1 MDKLLERQNQT
12 ARRMTKVLI
21 VGAPN
26 GGKSTLMKQTRLY
39 FDQSKFNFEKV
50 MNGFS
55 AEILQ
60 NLQSALILAL
70 KRGVQLG
77 KHSVISGNIL
87 LNSQETEI
95 RIGAAFVLVQDPN
108 LIEFVLNSNEVP
120 ANVKYQLTNAQR
132 LIDGQVNA
140 QDYLNSAQPLYFVRF
155 VYKNNQYVFIN
166 NGKNLQKKWAQTFND
181 VSAILFV
188 TDINLYFKKLEGK
201 NLLLEQ
207 MQEFDKLI
215 NQTLTQTIPVILL
228 LNKYDQF
235 KVNVR
240 LQPLNQYFPDFQ
252 REQTEQNVR
261 EYIQKRFEALNRT
274 PVQKRQI
281 YVFAVNVIDPEVVKR
296 LVDTVTMLLQ
306 KEELKK
312 IGFK

>member
-1 MDKLLERQNQT
+1 
-12 ARRMTKVLI
+12 
-21 VGAPN
+21 
-26 GGKSTLMKQTRLY
+26 
-39 FDQSKFNFEKV
+39 

-55 AEILQ
+55 TEILQ

-188 TDINLYFKKLEGK
+188 TDINLYFKKFEGK

-228 LNKYDQF
+228 LNKYD
-235 KVNVR
+235 
-240 LQPLNQYFPDFQ
+240 
-252 REQTEQNVR
+252 
-261 EYIQKRFEALNRT
+261 
-274 PVQKRQI
+274 
-281 YVFAVNVIDPEVVKR
+281 
-296 LVDTVTMLLQ
+296 
-306 KEELKK
+306 
-312 IGFK
+312 